1 MKAQELRIGNL
12 TFNENYDLN
21 TISHED
27 FLGVNKDG
35 TLPLWPIPL
44 TEEWLVK
51 FGFQLSIGIYEA
63 PRSDYWIEKEENE
76 EHTFWLYDVDFNSDT
91 GGHIMTSVQYVHQL
105 QNLYFALT
113 GEELN
118 LTK

>member
-1 MKAQELRIGNL
+1 MKASELRIGNWCSDNAYND
-12 TFNENYDLN
+12 FKI
-21 TISHED
+21 TIEHLLILHKGED
-27 FLGVNKDG
+27 IQRIH
-35 TLPLWPIPL
+35 PIPL

-51 FGFQLSIGIYEA
+51 FGF
-63 PRSDYWIEKEENE
+63 EK
-76 EHTFWLYDVDFNSDT
+76 DVDDLVLDINTVFFVFYNDGEFVRLKSNHLET
-91 GGHIMTSVQYVHQL
+91 ITSIQYVHQL

>member
-1 MKAQELRIGNL
+1 MKASELRIWNFFDWSPLASMGRGQDQVTVSNIG
-12 TFNENYDLN
+12 YHDLMN
-21 TISHED
+21 
-27 FLGVNKDG
+27 
-35 TLPLWPIPL
+35 PIPI

-51 FGFQLSIGIYEA
+51 FGF
-63 PRSDYWIEKEENE
+63 EK
-76 EHTFWLYDVDFNSDT
+76 DVDDLVLDINTVFFVFYNDGEFVRLKSNHLET
-91 GGHIMTSVQYVHQL
+91 ITSIQYVHKL